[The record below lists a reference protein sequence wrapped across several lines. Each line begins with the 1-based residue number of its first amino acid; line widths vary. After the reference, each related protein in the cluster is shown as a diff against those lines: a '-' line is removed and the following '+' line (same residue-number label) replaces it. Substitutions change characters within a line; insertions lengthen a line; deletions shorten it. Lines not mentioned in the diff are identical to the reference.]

1 MGGKIYT
8 FLPTSIY
15 VLRNDIEFEYNGI
28 FSWQPLQEEGRIEG
42 QNYQIKIRDTSKSEE
57 TYYYYKDVNNYTV
70 PLTEDNEAYE

>member
-15 VLRNDIEFEYNGI
+15 VLVNDIEFDYNGI
-28 FSWQPLQEEGRIEG
+28 FSWKSLQENGRIDG
-42 QNYQIKIRDTSKSEE
+42 NGYQIKIRDTSKSEE
-57 TYYYYKDVNNYTV
+57 TYYYYKDVNDYTV